1 MLAHM
6 RGDFVMRLGI
16 IVTVFGMLC
25 TLVAILPLINSNLHL
40 GSYWWLLS
48 MSTGLGLALILLGLR
63 RSSRSRKR
71 LK

>member
-16 IVTVFGMLC
+16 TVTVFGMLC